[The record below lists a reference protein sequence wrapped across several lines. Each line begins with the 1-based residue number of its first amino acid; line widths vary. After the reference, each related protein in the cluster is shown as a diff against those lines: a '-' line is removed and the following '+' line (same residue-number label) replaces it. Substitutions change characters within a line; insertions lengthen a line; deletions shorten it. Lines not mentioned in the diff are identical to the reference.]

1 VEFNGTHQLMVYAE
15 DVNVFS
21 ANTNV
26 IGNNTEALLED
37 KRKLGLKV
45 NTVETKNMVVS
56 RHRSAGQNHT

>member
-1 VEFNGTHQLMVYAE
+1 MVYAE